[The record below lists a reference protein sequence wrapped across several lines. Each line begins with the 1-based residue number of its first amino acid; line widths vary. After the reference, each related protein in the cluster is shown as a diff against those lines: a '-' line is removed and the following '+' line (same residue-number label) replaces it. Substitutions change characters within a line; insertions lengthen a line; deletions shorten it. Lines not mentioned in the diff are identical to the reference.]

1 MQCYRA
7 VVVWGVD
14 ARGEIV
20 VIENDGAAFLGVA
33 ILKTASDAQPE
44 TCRRQIA
51 HDSLKWS
58 TVCDGR
64 MWETPLLQKFG
75 LADVPANLLID
86 SKGKVVARNLTVK
99 HLEERIHKMM
109 H

>member
-1 MQCYRA
+1 
-7 VVVWGVD
+7 
-14 ARGEIV
+14 
-20 VIENDGAAFLGVA
+20 
-33 ILKTASDAQPE
+33 
-44 TCRRQIA
+44 
-51 HDSLKWS
+51 
-58 TVCDGR
+58 